1 MPPSALPSSAARR
14 AWWLAPALI
23 LLWAP
28 RAGAGGASDLEALRA
43 DVEALKAG
51 QASIQRDL
59 HEIRSLLRA
68 KASPPPAAAEDRPIA
83 VAGAMS
89 MGGRTAPLTLVE
101 FTDFQCPFCVR
112 HARETLPQIERDYIR
127 TGKLRYVV
135 RDFPIGSLHP
145 DARRA
150 HEAVRCAGDQ
160 NRYWEMRARVFAS
173 PKDVAVQ
180 TLTTY
185 ARGLGLDVAAFE
197 GCLERGPHATQVQ
210 ADVAAGVTAG
220 VTGTPTFFLAR
231 TAPDDGDVRVARSI
245 VGAQPYENFRQAIE
259 ALLSG
264 TAGPKP

>member
-1 MPPSALPSSAARR
+1 MQASASLTGAVKR

-23 LLWAP
+23 LLWSP
-28 RAGAGGASDLEALRA
+28 RAGAGGAADLDALRA

-59 HEIRSLLRA
+59 QEIRSQLRA
-68 KASPPPAAAEDRPIA
+68 KASPSPAAAEDRTIA

-89 MGGRTAPLTLVE
+89 MGERTAPLTLVE

-112 HARETLPQIERDYIR
+112 HARDTLPQIERDYVR

-173 PKDVAVQ
+173 PKDVAVR
-180 TLTTY
+180 TLTTH
-185 ARGLGLDVAAFE
+185 ARELGLDVAAFQ
-197 GCLERGPHATQVQ
+197 GCLDSGRHATQVQ
-210 ADVAAGVTAG
+210 ADVAAGVSAG

-231 TAPDDGDVRVARSI
+231 TAPGDADVRVARSI
-245 VGAQPYENFRQAIE
+245 VGAQPYENFRQAID

-264 TAGPKP
+264 AADPKP